1 MSAKMNPFEVK
12 TKSADRYFM
21 DWQKIYPRPYDKNE
35 VDPYT
40 RLRIIL
46 MNGTEYEATWFSH
59 QFHRHCTNNDI
70 RRELAVLRRT
80 EQQQQKRI
88 ACLKPINESILETTI
103 GYEQLAV
110 DLTAIL
116 AQYDQHPEVQRMREF
131 IQHGDVTT
139 YQHCKNVVLVSWW
152 LNHRLHLGAD
162 ETSLAVGA
170 FLHDFYLYD
179 WHKKGTFHGIRR
191 LFEMHGFSHPGC
203 ACVNAEKV
211 FHITKKEQSIISSH
225 MWPLTFR
232 HVPSCREAIIVCL
245 ADKYC
250 AVVESM
256 FKRSRVAAAKNA
268 DGEYDE
274 W

>member
-1 MSAKMNPFEVK
+1 MKYFKKTMCMLLASATLLTGCSIGGKEIV
-12 TKSADRYFM
+12 
-21 DWQKIYPRPYDKNE
+21 
-35 VDPYT
+35 
-40 RLRIIL
+40 L
-46 MNGTEYEATWFSH
+46 
-59 QFHRHCTNNDI
+59 DI
-70 RRELAVLRRT
+70 
-80 EQQQQKRI
+80 
-88 ACLKPINESILETTI
+88 NTI
-103 GYEQLAV
+103 
-110 DLTAIL
+110 
-116 AQYDQHPEVQRMREF
+116 
-131 IQHGDVTT
+131 
-139 YQHCKNVVLVSWW
+139 
-152 LNHRLHLGAD
+152 D

-256 FKRSRVAAAKNA
+256 FKHSRVAAAKNA
-268 DGEYDE
+268 NGEYDE

>member
-1 MSAKMNPFEVK
+1 MQLSVTE
-12 TKSADRYFM
+12 R
-21 DWQKIYPRPYDKNE
+21 E
-35 VDPYT
+35 
-40 RLRIIL
+40 RL
-46 MNGTEYEATWFSH
+46 YA
-59 QFHRHCTNNDI
+59 
-70 RRELAVLRRT
+70 
-80 EQQQQKRI
+80 
-88 ACLKPINESILETTI
+88 ILEK
-103 GYEQLAV
+103 
-110 DLTAIL
+110 
-116 AQYDQHPEVQRMREF
+116 YDQNPKVQQMREF

-139 YQHCKNVVLVSWW
+139 YQHCKNVVLVSCW

-256 FKRSRVAAAKNA
+256 FKRSRVAAANGEAPGTVLATKPLTIA
-268 DGEYDE
+268 CGEGAIQLLEVVPEGKKPMDGTAFAAGLRLKTGDSL
-274 W
+274 

>member
-1 MSAKMNPFEVK
+1 MQLSV
-12 TKSADRYFM
+12 
-21 DWQKIYPRPYDKNE
+21 
-35 VDPYT
+35 
-40 RLRIIL
+40 
-46 MNGTEYEATWFSH
+46 TE
-59 QFHRHCTNNDI
+59 
-70 RRELAVLRRT
+70 REQLYA
-80 EQQQQKRI
+80 
-88 ACLKPINESILETTI
+88 ILEK
-103 GYEQLAV
+103 
-110 DLTAIL
+110 
-116 AQYDQHPEVQRMREF
+116 YDQNPKVQQMREF

-203 ACVNAEKV
+203 ACVNAEQV

-256 FKRSRVAAAKNA
+256 FKRSRVAAANGEAPGTVLATKPLTIA
-268 DGEYDE
+268 CGEGAIQLLEVVPEGKKPMDGTAFAAGLRLKTGDSL
-274 W
+274 

>member
-1 MSAKMNPFEVK
+1 MQLSV
-12 TKSADRYFM
+12 
-21 DWQKIYPRPYDKNE
+21 
-35 VDPYT
+35 
-40 RLRIIL
+40 
-46 MNGTEYEATWFSH
+46 TE
-59 QFHRHCTNNDI
+59 
-70 RRELAVLRRT
+70 REQLYA
-80 EQQQQKRI
+80 
-88 ACLKPINESILETTI
+88 ILEK
-103 GYEQLAV
+103 
-110 DLTAIL
+110 
-116 AQYDQHPEVQRMREF
+116 YDQNPKVQQMREF

-139 YQHCKNVVLVSWW
+139 YQHCKNVVLVSCW

-256 FKRSRVAAAKNA
+256 FKRSRVAAAKTPTANTTSGKTGSSQITGA
-268 DGEYDE
+268 AAPKSAAAPSALCSYFVKR
-274 W
+274 

>member
-1 MSAKMNPFEVK
+1 MQLSVTE
-12 TKSADRYFM
+12 R
-21 DWQKIYPRPYDKNE
+21 E
-35 VDPYT
+35 
-40 RLRIIL
+40 RL
-46 MNGTEYEATWFSH
+46 YA
-59 QFHRHCTNNDI
+59 
-70 RRELAVLRRT
+70 
-80 EQQQQKRI
+80 
-88 ACLKPINESILETTI
+88 ILEK
-103 GYEQLAV
+103 
-110 DLTAIL
+110 
-116 AQYDQHPEVQRMREF
+116 YDHNPKVQQMREF

-139 YQHCKNVVLVSWW
+139 YQHCKNVVLVSCW

-203 ACVNAEKV
+203 ACVNAEQV

-268 DGEYDE
+268 NGEYNE

>member
-1 MSAKMNPFEVK
+1 MQLSV
-12 TKSADRYFM
+12 
-21 DWQKIYPRPYDKNE
+21 
-35 VDPYT
+35 
-40 RLRIIL
+40 
-46 MNGTEYEATWFSH
+46 TE
-59 QFHRHCTNNDI
+59 
-70 RRELAVLRRT
+70 REQLYA
-80 EQQQQKRI
+80 
-88 ACLKPINESILETTI
+88 ILEK
-103 GYEQLAV
+103 
-110 DLTAIL
+110 
-116 AQYDQHPEVQRMREF
+116 YDQNPKVQQMREF

-139 YQHCKNVVLVSWW
+139 YQHCKNVVLVSCW

-170 FLHDFYLYD
+170 FLHDFYLYYVLRCGFGPAKIYRLAKAAFAGRAEYTD
-179 WHKKGTFHGIRR
+179 AVRR
-191 LFEMHGFSHPGC
+191 LFEMHGFSHPGR
-203 ACVNAEKV
+203 ACVNAEQV

-256 FKRSRVAAAKNA
+256 LKHSRVAAAKNA

>member
-1 MSAKMNPFEVK
+1 MQLSVTE
-12 TKSADRYFM
+12 R
-21 DWQKIYPRPYDKNE
+21 E
-35 VDPYT
+35 
-40 RLRIIL
+40 RL
-46 MNGTEYEATWFSH
+46 YA
-59 QFHRHCTNNDI
+59 
-70 RRELAVLRRT
+70 
-80 EQQQQKRI
+80 
-88 ACLKPINESILETTI
+88 ILEK
-103 GYEQLAV
+103 
-110 DLTAIL
+110 
-116 AQYDQHPEVQRMREF
+116 YDQNPKVQQMREF

-139 YQHCKNVVLVSWW
+139 YQHCKNVVLVSCW

-179 WHKKGTFHGIRR
+179 WHKKGTFHGVRR

-203 ACVNAEKV
+203 ACVNAEQV

-256 FKRSRVAAAKNA
+256 FKHSRVAAAKNA
-268 DGEYDE
+268 NGEYNE

>member
-1 MSAKMNPFEVK
+1 MQLSV
-12 TKSADRYFM
+12 
-21 DWQKIYPRPYDKNE
+21 
-35 VDPYT
+35 
-40 RLRIIL
+40 
-46 MNGTEYEATWFSH
+46 TE
-59 QFHRHCTNNDI
+59 
-70 RRELAVLRRT
+70 REQLYA
-80 EQQQQKRI
+80 
-88 ACLKPINESILETTI
+88 ILEK
-103 GYEQLAV
+103 
-110 DLTAIL
+110 
-116 AQYDQHPEVQRMREF
+116 YDQNPKVQQMREF

-268 DGEYDE
+268 DANTTSGKIESSQITGAAAPKKCSGSFCFTLLLREEVGRKNPQIFPAYK
-274 W
+274 